1 MSPPRRRPGRVF
13 AAGAA
18 IIVLVLP
25 LALAAC
31 GGDDGDA
38 GPAPSET
45 SVEGEITVFAAS
57 SLSDAFKE
65 LGTAFTAENPKASVT
80 FNFAASSALAT
91 QINEGAPADVFASAD
106 DATYQR
112 VAEKGTIDAPAVF
125 ATNVPV
131 VVAPSNGSP
140 VNAFEDLA
148 KGGVML
154 VLAGPSVPIGNYSR
168 QILVNASTASGA
180 GVDFGTKVLA
190 NLKSDETNVKSVLA
204 KVQLGEAD
212 AGIVYATDAA
222 VAGNQVKTIA
232 IPGTYNIIAQYPI
245 GALQSGSNVTTA
257 RAFVAFVLSDAGQA
271 ILAKYGFGKP

>member
-1 MSPPRRRPGRVF
+1 MSATRRGPGRVVV
-13 AAGAA
+13 AGVA
-18 IIVLVLP
+18 IVAVAVS

-31 GGDDGDA
+31 GRDGGDA

-45 SVEGEITVFAAS
+45 AVDGRVTVFAAS

-106 DATYQR
+106 EATYQR
-112 VAEKGTIDAPAVF
+112 AAGKGTIDAPAIF

-131 VVAPSNGSP
+131 VVVPSSGSP
-140 VNAFEDLA
+140 VNVFEDLA
-148 KGGVML
+148 KSGVKL

-168 QILVNASTASGA
+168 QILANASTASGA
-180 GVDFGTKVLA
+180 GADFGTKVLA

-232 IPGTYNIIAQYPI
+232 IPGTYNIIARYPI
-245 GALQSGSNVTTA
+245 GAIKGGSNVAAA

-271 ILAKYGFGKP
+271 ILAKYGFGSP